1 MTENEMK
8 SMTVVQLR
16 KTAKDLGVTLGAG
29 IDKAGI
35 VRKIRPTAG
44 TCMPMAGDC
53 II

>member
-35 VRKIRPTAG
+35 IQKILAHADVLRALSG
-44 TCMPMAGDC
+44 EKC
-53 II
+53 